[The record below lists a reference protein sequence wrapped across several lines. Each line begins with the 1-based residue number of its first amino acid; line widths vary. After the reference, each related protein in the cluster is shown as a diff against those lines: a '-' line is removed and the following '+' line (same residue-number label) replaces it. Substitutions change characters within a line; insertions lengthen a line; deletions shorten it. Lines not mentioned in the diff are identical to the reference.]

1 MIDGP
6 PLVIVGMAVIVFL
19 AGMSTGTTGLGFAQL
34 SAVGLAFV
42 VDAKSA
48 VILLAITVPPVSTVQ
63 LLRHRSSMGEW
74 RSRMAVLFACCLIGV
89 PIGAFL
95 LTVLPVRII
104 ALLLGMFT
112 LAFVVT
118 RLRRPTFGI
127 GPRHER
133 LIAPLVGVTAGIFNG
148 TIGVSGPVLG
158 SYLIAI
164 GVSAA
169 TFAFTIQTL
178 FLTMTLVRLGGLVAL
193 GEINSPLLLTGG
205 LLLVPALTGQSAGFW
220 LQGRV
225 SERGFERAVLVVM
238 AIAGVGLLLRGI
250 APGA

>member
-6 PLVIVGMAVIVFL
+6 PLLIVGMAAVIFA
-19 AGMSTGTTGLGFAQL
+19 AGMSTGSTGLGFAQL

-42 VDAKSA
+42 VDPKMA
-48 VILLAITVPPVSTVQ
+48 VILLSITVPPVSALQ
-63 LLRHRSSMGEW
+63 LLRHRSSAVEW
-74 RSRMAVLFACCLIGV
+74 RHRMLILFASCLVGV

-95 LTVLPVRII
+95 LTVLSVRVI
-104 ALLLGMFT
+104 AVLLGVFT
-112 LAFVVT
+112 LAFVFT

-127 GPRHER
+127 APQHER

-178 FLTMTLVRLGGLVAL
+178 FLTMTLLRLGGLVAL
-193 GEINSPLLLTGG
+193 GEITPTVLLTGG
-205 LLLVPALTGQSAGFW
+205 LLLVPAIAGQSVGFW
-220 LQGRV
+220 LQQRV
-225 SERGFERAVLVVM
+225 STQGFERAVLVVM
-238 AIAGVGLLLRGI
+238 AIAGIGLLVRGLG
-250 APGA
+250 PG